1 MPYEAV
7 SFPIGGKDVYR
18 GLIVLYCLIALY
30 SALAVY
36 FGAQTVEQATNPA
49 YGAVFPIALFFCAL
63 AALYGVVRSRYTRRV
78 WLEYAGTVLLLAGLM
93 GYTCAI
99 VWAATSLHEPWRVPG
114 AVLPVMVSVFPTLR
128 LRNIL
133 KVVKVHAKQRAAR
146 KLGIVGV
153 PGEHP

>member
-7 SFPIGGKDVYR
+7 SFPIGGRDVYR

-36 FGAQTVEQATNPA
+36 FGAQTVEQATSPA
-49 YGAVFPIALFFCAL
+49 YATIFPIALFACAL

-99 VWAATSLHEPWRVPG
+99 VWAATSQHEPWRVPG

-128 LRNIL
+128 LLNIL
-133 KVVKVHAKQRAAR
+133 KVVKVRTKERAAR
-146 KLGIVGV
+146 AQRIAGD
-153 PGEHP
+153 PRERS